1 MGEASSIPGNMYIYI
16 YVWGYHTHL
25 MVFGFQILRHFET
38 TEMSTAQRSLSQHPP
53 EVGLGGGR
61 CQMKTAKLSEWA
73 WTLALGHVEPTRCHD
88 GPILIGLT
96 LVTGIYYE
104 NQ

>member
-1 MGEASSIPGNMYIYI
+1 
-16 YVWGYHTHL
+16 
-25 MVFGFQILRHFET
+25 
-38 TEMSTAQRSLSQHPP
+38 
-53 EVGLGGGR
+53 
-61 CQMKTAKLSEWA
+61 MKTAKLSEWA

-96 LVTGIYYE
+96 LVTRIYYE